1 MAGKHEAHR
10 RVVEKLEE
18 QGAEIRRLCAGLDED
33 AIAKRPESG
42 KWSVKEVL
50 AHIARIQE
58 IFEGRLEALLTQ
70 DKPPI
75 VSYSPERDADF
86 VAVAAKPSVELL
98 KLFADGR
105 ARIVARLI
113 ALSPEDWH
121 RPGTHPDYPDL
132 RRALLHGVHGPP
144 RGASHLPDVRA
155 PGGVRARRSLTPR
168 WTCALRAHRPA
179 ARLRARPLAWSIST
193 RSLPRREP
201 SSAPLAETPRAASP

>member
-18 QGAEIRRLCAGLDED
+18 QGVEIRRLCAGLEED
-33 AIAKRPESG
+33 VIAKRPESG

-70 DKPPI
+70 EKPPI

-86 VAVAAKPSVELL
+86 AAVAAKPSVELL

-113 ALSPEDWH
+113 AISPEDWH
-121 RPGTHPDYPDL
+121 RPGTHPDYPTYDVHFCMEYMAHHEAHHIYQMFE
-132 RRALLHGVHGPP
+132 RRAVSGAPAVH
-144 RGASHLPDVRA
+144 
-155 PGGVRARRSLTPR
+155 
-168 WTCALRAHRPA
+168 
-179 ARLRARPLAWSIST
+179 
-193 RSLPRREP
+193 
-201 SSAPLAETPRAASP
+201 